1 MADVRLPAPTFGH
14 SRPDLILRHL
24 TRSDPSQWHCAD
36 NRRRLEEV
44 LRFEVVHQVTH
55 GHENAPNHLNRAP

>member
-1 MADVRLPAPTFGH
+1 
-14 SRPDLILRHL
+14 
-24 TRSDPSQWHCAD
+24 
-36 NRRRLEEV
+36 V